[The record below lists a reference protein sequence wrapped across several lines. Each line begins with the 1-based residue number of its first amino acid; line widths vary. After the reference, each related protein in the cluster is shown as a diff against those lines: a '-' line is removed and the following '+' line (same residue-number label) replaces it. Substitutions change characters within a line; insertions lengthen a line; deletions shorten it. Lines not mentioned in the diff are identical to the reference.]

1 MVLSA
6 KAEEKE
12 PLIIEM
18 LNKRGKEKMLYGQ
31 DVVKIEVG
39 QTITWTPDS
48 KGHNVQFVSVPE
60 GVEKVKSKLSK
71 EFSYTFEQ
79 EGAYLYVCTPHASM
93 GMIGVVINDA
103 IIMLVKL
110 QRELNPTLKKDR
122 TPKAIATIAKTR
134 LRAIFLTTITTVAG
148 VMPTAYGIGGY
159 DAMLSDM
166 MLALVWGLIFGTTIT
181 LFLIPAAYD
190 AELSFLSL
198 FKRKKK

>member
-1 MVLSA
+1 MGGMVLSA

-31 DVVKIEVG
+31 DVARVDVG

-79 EGAYLYVCTPHASM
+79 EGVYLYVCTPHASM
-93 GMIGVVINDA
+93 GMIGVVVVGESDVNLDE
-103 IIMLVKL
+103 V
-110 QRELNPTLKKDR
+110 LNYKFRGKSKK
-122 TPKAIATIAKTR
+122 KFKKIAK
-134 LRAIFLTTITTVAG
+134 LLEDV
-148 VMPTAYGIGGY
+148 
-159 DAMLSDM
+159 
-166 MLALVWGLIFGTTIT
+166 
-181 LFLIPAAYD
+181 
-190 AELSFLSL
+190 
-198 FKRKKK
+198 

>member
-1 MVLSA
+1 MKNFYLILILACFMGGMVLSA

-31 DVVKIEVG
+31 DVARVDVG

-79 EGAYLYVCTPHASM
+79 EGVYLYVCTPHASM
-93 GMIGVVINDA
+93 GMIGVVVVGESDVNLDE
-103 IIMLVKL
+103 V
-110 QRELNPTLKKDR
+110 LNYKFRGKSKK
-122 TPKAIATIAKTR
+122 KFKKIAK
-134 LRAIFLTTITTVAG
+134 
-148 VMPTAYGIGGY
+148 
-159 DAMLSDM
+159 
-166 MLALVWGLIFGTTIT
+166 
-181 LFLIPAAYD
+181 
-190 AELSFLSL
+190 SL
-198 FKRKKK
+198 EDV

>member
-1 MVLSA
+1 MKNFYLILILACFMGGMVLSA

-79 EGAYLYVCTPHASM
+79 EGVYLYVCTPHASM
-93 GMIGVVINDA
+93 GMIGVVVVGESDVNLDEV
-103 IIMLVKL
+103 LDYKF
-110 QRELNPTLKKDR
+110 RGKSKK
-122 TPKAIATIAKTR
+122 KFKKIAK
-134 LRAIFLTTITTVAG
+134 
-148 VMPTAYGIGGY
+148 
-159 DAMLSDM
+159 
-166 MLALVWGLIFGTTIT
+166 
-181 LFLIPAAYD
+181 
-190 AELSFLSL
+190 SL
-198 FKRKKK
+198 EDV

>member
-1 MVLSA
+1 MKNFYLIFMLVCFMGGMVLSA

-31 DVVKIEVG
+31 DVAKIDVG

-79 EGAYLYVCTPHASM
+79 EGVYLYVCTPHASM
-93 GMIGVVINDA
+93 GMIGVVVVGESDVNLDEVLDYKFRGKSKKKFKKI
-103 IIMLVKL
+103 VKL
-110 QRELNPTLKKDR
+110 LED
-122 TPKAIATIAKTR
+122 
-134 LRAIFLTTITTVAG
+134 V
-148 VMPTAYGIGGY
+148 
-159 DAMLSDM
+159 
-166 MLALVWGLIFGTTIT
+166 
-181 LFLIPAAYD
+181 
-190 AELSFLSL
+190 
-198 FKRKKK
+198 

>member
-1 MVLSA
+1 MRNFYLIFMLVCFMGGMLLSA

-31 DVVKIEVG
+31 DVAKIDVG

-79 EGAYLYVCTPHASM
+79 EGVYLYVCTPHASM
-93 GMIGVVINDA
+93 GMIGVVVVGESDVNLDE
-103 IIMLVKL
+103 V
-110 QRELNPTLKKDR
+110 LNYKFRGKSKK
-122 TPKAIATIAKTR
+122 KFKKIAK
-134 LRAIFLTTITTVAG
+134 
-148 VMPTAYGIGGY
+148 
-159 DAMLSDM
+159 
-166 MLALVWGLIFGTTIT
+166 
-181 LFLIPAAYD
+181 
-190 AELSFLSL
+190 SL
-198 FKRKKK
+198 EDV

>member
-1 MVLSA
+1 MKNFYLIFMLVWFMGGMVLSA

-31 DVVKIEVG
+31 DVVKIDVG

-93 GMIGVVINDA
+93 GMIGVV
-103 IIMLVKL
+103 VVG
-110 QRELNPTLKKDR
+110 E
-122 TPKAIATIAKTR
+122 
-134 LRAIFLTTITTVAG
+134 
-148 VMPTAYGIGGY
+148 
-159 DAMLSDM
+159 SDVN
-166 MLALVWGLIFGTTIT
+166 LDEVLDYKFRGK
-181 LFLIPAAYD
+181 
-190 AELSFLSL
+190 S
-198 FKRKKK
+198 KKKFKKIVKSLEDV

>member
-1 MVLSA
+1 MKNFYLIFMLVCFMGGMVLSA

-79 EGAYLYVCTPHASM
+79 EGVYLYVCTPHASM
-93 GMIGVVINDA
+93 GMIGVVVVGDSDVNLDEV
-103 IIMLVKL
+103 LDYKF
-110 QRELNPTLKKDR
+110 RGKSKK
-122 TPKAIATIAKTR
+122 KFKKIAK
-134 LRAIFLTTITTVAG
+134 LLEDV
-148 VMPTAYGIGGY
+148 
-159 DAMLSDM
+159 
-166 MLALVWGLIFGTTIT
+166 
-181 LFLIPAAYD
+181 
-190 AELSFLSL
+190 
-198 FKRKKK
+198 

>member
-1 MVLSA
+1 MRNFYLIFMVVCFFGGMVLSA

-93 GMIGVVINDA
+93 GMIGMVIVGESDVNLDEVLDYKFRGKSKKKFKK
-103 IIMLVKL
+103 IVKL
-110 QRELNPTLKKDR
+110 LE
-122 TPKAIATIAKTR
+122 
-134 LRAIFLTTITTVAG
+134 
-148 VMPTAYGIGGY
+148 
-159 DAMLSDM
+159 DA
-166 MLALVWGLIFGTTIT
+166 
-181 LFLIPAAYD
+181 
-190 AELSFLSL
+190 
-198 FKRKKK
+198 

>member
-1 MVLSA
+1 MRNFYLIFMFVCFIGGMVLSA

-31 DVVKIEVG
+31 DVVKVEVG

-79 EGAYLYVCTPHASM
+79 EGVYLYVCTPHASM
-93 GMIGVVINDA
+93 GMIGMVI
-103 IIMLVKL
+103 VG
-110 QRELNPTLKKDR
+110 E
-122 TPKAIATIAKTR
+122 
-134 LRAIFLTTITTVAG
+134 
-148 VMPTAYGIGGY
+148 
-159 DAMLSDM
+159 SDVN
-166 MLALVWGLIFGTTIT
+166 LDEVLDYKFRGK
-181 LFLIPAAYD
+181 
-190 AELSFLSL
+190 S
-198 FKRKKK
+198 KKKFKKIVKSLEDV

>member
-1 MVLSA
+1 MRNFYLIFMVVCFMCGMVLSA

-31 DVVKIEVG
+31 DVVKIDVG

-79 EGAYLYVCTPHASM
+79 EGVYLYVCTPHASM
-93 GMIGVVINDA
+93 GMIGVVVVGESDVNLDEV
-103 IIMLVKL
+103 LDYKF
-110 QRELNPTLKKDR
+110 RGKSKK
-122 TPKAIATIAKTR
+122 KFKKIAK
-134 LRAIFLTTITTVAG
+134 
-148 VMPTAYGIGGY
+148 
-159 DAMLSDM
+159 
-166 MLALVWGLIFGTTIT
+166 
-181 LFLIPAAYD
+181 
-190 AELSFLSL
+190 SL
-198 FKRKKK
+198 EGA

>member
-1 MVLSA
+1 MRNFYLIFMLVCFMGGMILSA

-31 DVVKIEVG
+31 DVARVDVG

-93 GMIGVVINDA
+93 GMIGVV
-103 IIMLVKL
+103 VVG
-110 QRELNPTLKKDR
+110 E
-122 TPKAIATIAKTR
+122 
-134 LRAIFLTTITTVAG
+134 
-148 VMPTAYGIGGY
+148 
-159 DAMLSDM
+159 SDVN
-166 MLALVWGLIFGTTIT
+166 LDEVLDYKFRGK
-181 LFLIPAAYD
+181 
-190 AELSFLSL
+190 S
-198 FKRKKK
+198 KKKFKKIVKSLEDV

>member
-1 MVLSA
+1 MKNFYLILILACFMGGMVLSA

-31 DVVKIEVG
+31 DVARVDVG

-79 EGAYLYVCTPHASM
+79 EGVYLYVCTPHASM
-93 GMIGVVINDA
+93 GMIGVVVVGDSDINLDEV
-103 IIMLVKL
+103 LDYKF
-110 QRELNPTLKKDR
+110 RGKSKK
-122 TPKAIATIAKTR
+122 KFKKIAK
-134 LRAIFLTTITTVAG
+134 
-148 VMPTAYGIGGY
+148 
-159 DAMLSDM
+159 
-166 MLALVWGLIFGTTIT
+166 
-181 LFLIPAAYD
+181 
-190 AELSFLSL
+190 SL
-198 FKRKKK
+198 EDV

>member
-1 MVLSA
+1 MRNFYLIFMLVCFMGGMVLSA

-31 DVVKIEVG
+31 DVARVEVG

-79 EGAYLYVCTPHASM
+79 EGVYLYVCTPHASM
-93 GMIGVVINDA
+93 GMIGMVI
-103 IIMLVKL
+103 VG
-110 QRELNPTLKKDR
+110 E
-122 TPKAIATIAKTR
+122 
-134 LRAIFLTTITTVAG
+134 
-148 VMPTAYGIGGY
+148 
-159 DAMLSDM
+159 SDVN
-166 MLALVWGLIFGTTIT
+166 LDEVLDYKFRGK
-181 LFLIPAAYD
+181 
-190 AELSFLSL
+190 S
-198 FKRKKK
+198 KKKFKKIVKSLEGA

>member
-1 MVLSA
+1 MRNFYLIFMFVCFMGGMVLSA

-31 DVVKIEVG
+31 DVARVDVG

-79 EGAYLYVCTPHASM
+79 EGVYLYVCTPHASM
-93 GMIGVVINDA
+93 GMIGVVVVGESDVNLDE
-103 IIMLVKL
+103 V
-110 QRELNPTLKKDR
+110 LNYKFRGKSKK
-122 TPKAIATIAKTR
+122 KFKKIAK
-134 LRAIFLTTITTVAG
+134 LLE
-148 VMPTAYGIGGY
+148 
-159 DAMLSDM
+159 DA
-166 MLALVWGLIFGTTIT
+166 
-181 LFLIPAAYD
+181 
-190 AELSFLSL
+190 
-198 FKRKKK
+198 

>member
-1 MVLSA
+1 MRIYLIFMLVCFMGGMVLSA

-31 DVVKIEVG
+31 DVARIDVG

-79 EGAYLYVCTPHASM
+79 EGVYLYVCTPHASM
-93 GMIGVVINDA
+93 GMIGMVI
-103 IIMLVKL
+103 VG
-110 QRELNPTLKKDR
+110 E
-122 TPKAIATIAKTR
+122 
-134 LRAIFLTTITTVAG
+134 
-148 VMPTAYGIGGY
+148 
-159 DAMLSDM
+159 SDVN
-166 MLALVWGLIFGTTIT
+166 LDEVLDYKFRGK
-181 LFLIPAAYD
+181 
-190 AELSFLSL
+190 S
-198 FKRKKK
+198 KKKFKKIVKSLEDV

>member
-1 MVLSA
+1 MKNFYLIFMLVCFMGGMVLSA

-31 DVVKIEVG
+31 DVAKVEVG

-79 EGAYLYVCTPHASM
+79 EGVYLYVCTPHASM
-93 GMIGVVINDA
+93 GMIGVV
-103 IIMLVKL
+103 VVG
-110 QRELNPTLKKDR
+110 E
-122 TPKAIATIAKTR
+122 
-134 LRAIFLTTITTVAG
+134 
-148 VMPTAYGIGGY
+148 
-159 DAMLSDM
+159 SDVN
-166 MLALVWGLIFGTTIT
+166 LDEVLDYKFRGK
-181 LFLIPAAYD
+181 
-190 AELSFLSL
+190 S
-198 FKRKKK
+198 KKKFKKIVKSLEDV